1 MILSLFAAL
10 ALATP
15 STVDPVKWNI
25 DPVHSEVTFRIRHF
39 VSKVPGTFTQWAG
52 SITADPAAVAAGSVE
67 VTIQTASINTGNER
81 RDKHLRSPDF
91 FAADSFPTITFK
103 STKVQLSG
111 TELKVTGDLTI
122 RGVTKSVVLKGEFG
136 GTAGP
141 AESGK
146 QRIGFTAT
154 TRVNRLDYG
163 VKWNML
169 AEGANIL
176 GDDVDITLN
185 IEAVRQ

>member
-1 MILSLFAAL
+1 MILSVLATL
-10 ALATP
+10 ALTAP
-15 STVDPVKWNI
+15 PAADPVQWTI
-25 DPVHSEVTFRIRHF
+25 DPVHSEVMFRIRHF

-52 SITADPAAVAAGSVE
+52 TITADPANLAAGSVE
-67 VTIQTASINTGNER
+67 VTIQSASINTGNER
-81 RDKHLRSPDF
+81 RDKHLKSPDF
-91 FAADSFPTITFK
+91 FAVDSFPTITFK
-103 STKVQLSG
+103 STKVELSG
-111 TELKVTGDLTI
+111 SDLKVTGSLTI
-122 RGVTKSVVLKGEFG
+122 RGVAKTVVLKGEYG
-136 GTAGP
+136 GTAKGP
-141 AESGK
+141 DGK

-169 AEGANIL
+169 AEGSNML